1 MTTPTTSGATS
12 ASASV
17 SPVAGSAPT
26 RPGAPRPDT
35 TTAGASASLGFFRGL
50 WIVTRLELAQRIRSR
65 KLYVALAIWFLV
77 IGAVTLLML
86 AAFERSRSQGVAAAS
101 FGPAA
106 FGIITLFVLG
116 LSLLVTPT
124 FTALSINGD
133 RDAGTLAILQATRLT
148 AVQIAGGKLLA
159 AWLLALGFLIAAL
172 PWIIVTTVM
181 GGISPLQ
188 VVVCFLVMFVEV
200 AIVCAIGLGW
210 SALIGRPAGS
220 TVMTYASVALLSAI
234 LPIALGFASVL
245 TLRDDTVRI
254 WSYAGDPSSLTAQ
267 ANDWAASGFAP
278 SKRPDWSA
286 CHPENQ
292 VISRPHVE
300 SIWWLIAPNP
310 FVIVADAAPLP
321 PEARGNLETWA
332 GRSGDPL
339 AFLSLLTRSL
349 SLPPSNDQDQCSW
362 ALMSD
367 NPASR
372 NYEVRST
379 SDGGAV
385 VVDARGNVLDTGSP
399 VPRRIITANTPIWP
413 WGLGFSLLLGAGMFY
428 VAVRRLSVPYGV
440 LPKGTRVA

>member
-1 MTTPTTSGATS
+1 MLPGDVVGLPSSARSAWAVGPDRTPRRVDGHDVRQRGTAECHP
-12 ASASV
+12 AHR
-17 SPVAGSAPT
+17 T
-26 RPGAPRPDT
+26 RRV
-35 TTAGASASLGFFRGL
+35 R
-50 WIVTRLELAQRIRSR
+50 
-65 KLYVALAIWFLV
+65 
-77 IGAVTLLML
+77 
-86 AAFERSRSQGVAAAS
+86 
-101 FGPAA
+101 
-106 FGIITLFVLG
+106 
-116 LSLLVTPT
+116 
-124 FTALSINGD
+124 
-133 RDAGTLAILQATRLT
+133 
-148 AVQIAGGKLLA
+148 
-159 AWLLALGFLIAAL
+159 
-172 PWIIVTTVM
+172 
-181 GGISPLQ
+181 
-188 VVVCFLVMFVEV
+188 
-200 AIVCAIGLGW
+200 
-210 SALIGRPAGS
+210 
-220 TVMTYASVALLSAI
+220 
-234 LPIALGFASVL
+234 L
-245 TLRDDTVRI
+245 TLRDTVRI

>member
-1 MTTPTTSGATS
+1 MTTPTTPGATAAPS
-12 ASASV
+12 AAR
-17 SPVAGSAPT
+17 PATGPGTAAP
-26 RPGAPRPDT
+26 
-35 TTAGASASLGFFRGL
+35 GASASLGFFRGL

-65 KLYVALAIWFLV
+65 KLYVALAIWFVV

-86 AAFERSRSQGVAAAS
+86 AAFERSRSQGVSSAS

-106 FGIITLFVLG
+106 FGTITLFVLG

-159 AWLLALGFLIAAL
+159 AWLLALGFLVAAL

-220 TVMTYASVALLSAI
+220 TVMTYGSVALLSAI
-234 LPIALGFASVL
+234 LPIALGFASML
-245 TLRDDTVRI
+245 TMRDDTVRI
-254 WSYAGDPSSLTAQ
+254 WSYAGDPTVLTTQ

-292 VISRPHVE
+292 VITRPHVE

-379 SDGGAV
+379 SDGSAF
-385 VVDARGNVLDTGSP
+385 VVDAKGNVLDTGSP

>member
-1 MTTPTTSGATS
+1 M
-12 ASASV
+12 
-17 SPVAGSAPT
+17 
-26 RPGAPRPDT
+26 
-35 TTAGASASLGFFRGL
+35 
-50 WIVTRLELAQRIRSR
+50 TRLELAQRIRSR
-65 KLYVALAIWFLV
+65 KLYVALAIWFVV

-86 AAFERSRSQGVAAAS
+86 AAFERSRSQGVSSAS

-106 FGIITLFVLG
+106 FGTITLFVLG

-159 AWLLALGFLIAAL
+159 AWLLALGFLVAAL

-234 LPIALGFASVL
+234 LPIALGFASML
-245 TLRDDTVRI
+245 TMRDDTVRI
-254 WSYAGDPSSLTAQ
+254 WSYNGDPTVLTTQ

-292 VISRPHVE
+292 VITRPHVE

-385 VVDARGNVLDTGSP
+385 VVDGKGNVLDTGSP

>member
-1 MTTPTTSGATS
+1 MTTPTTPGATAAPS
-12 ASASV
+12 AAR
-17 SPVAGSAPT
+17 PATGPGTAAP
-26 RPGAPRPDT
+26 
-35 TTAGASASLGFFRGL
+35 GASASLGFFRGL

-65 KLYVALAIWFLV
+65 KLYVALAIWFVV

-86 AAFERSRSQGVAAAS
+86 AAFERSRSQGVSSAS

-106 FGIITLFVLG
+106 FGTITLFVLG

-159 AWLLALGFLIAAL
+159 AWLLALGFLVAAL

-220 TVMTYASVALLSAI
+220 TVMTYASVALLSVI
-234 LPIALGFASVL
+234 LPIALGFASML
-245 TLRDDTVRI
+245 TMRDDTVRI
-254 WSYAGDPSSLTAQ
+254 WSYNGDPTVLTTQ

-292 VISRPHVE
+292 VITRPHVE

-379 SDGGAV
+379 SDGSAF
-385 VVDARGNVLDTGSP
+385 VVDAKGNVLDTGSP